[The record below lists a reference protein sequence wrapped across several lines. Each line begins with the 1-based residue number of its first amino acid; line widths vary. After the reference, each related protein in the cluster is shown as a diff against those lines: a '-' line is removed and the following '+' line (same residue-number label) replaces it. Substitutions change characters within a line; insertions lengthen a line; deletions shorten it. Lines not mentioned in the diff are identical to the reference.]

1 MQLGRETVVKK
12 QDTRAGR
19 LAAFFRERPGCW
31 VDGRALA
38 PIAGS
43 YAWRTRISDLRR
55 APFVMTTENR
65 QRTIQTE
72 DGAVTIS
79 EYRYL
84 PSAVAQAVSL
94 F

>member
-1 MQLGRETVVKK
+1 VIVGKEV
-12 QDTRAGR
+12 TRAER

-38 PIAGS
+38 PVAGS

-55 APFVMTTENR
+55 APFLMTIENR

-72 DGAVTIS
+72 GGAITIS
-79 EYRYL
+79 EYRFVA
-84 PSAVAQAVSL
+84 PTMAQAVSL